1 MPDPGDFMRYVRDVV
16 ARNGLGSLQAV
27 VAKELL
33 HYEIFGALAG
43 EGLLSTLAFQGGT
56 CLRLSNGSSRDS
68 EDLDFVVDLASRLAR

>member
-56 CLRLSNGSSRDS
+56 CLRLFYGSSRYS